1 MASLGSVRL
10 TPEKEA
16 PVSDC
21 LFCRIAAGSLPAKI
35 VHQDPQCVAFEDLHP
50 QAPTH
55 VLVIPRKHVS
65 SLRECGP
72 EDQAILGH
80 LLLAC
85 AAVAR
90 QKGLGEHGYRIVANS
105 GRDGGQTVFHLH
117 FHLLGGRA
125 MTWPPG

>member
-1 MASLGSVRL
+1 M
-10 TPEKEA
+10 
-16 PVSDC
+16 SDC
-21 LFCRIAAGSLPAKI
+21 LFCRIAAGSLPATI

-65 SLRECGP
+65 SLRECSQ

-85 AAVAR
+85 ASVAR
-90 QKGLGEHGYRIVANS
+90 QKGLLEQGYRIVANS

-125 MTWPPG
+125 MAWPPG